1 MTQKPSPKP
10 KLQQSVAGS
19 LSRGNYRN
27 RQLLLNKV
35 KNYWIRGVLEKS
47 LHGRALIELDLQE
60 RLDAIECP
68 WGVVWET
75 ADTPREILPPGTRII
90 DKFDEIEQGRTL
102 VILGEP
108 GSGKTTSLLEL
119 TRYLIEDAEQD
130 IQQPVPAVFN
140 LSSWVDEKQPISDWL
155 VEELHTQ
162 YHIPKQIGQIWV
174 ATEQLMPMLD
184 GLDEVREQLRPS
196 CVRALNE
203 FCQEYGRAEI
213 VVCSRLRDYEAQG
226 ERLQFQSAIYLMP
239 LSPEQI
245 QQYLADAGSG
255 MAAVKTALDQD
266 AALREL
272 VTTPLMLS
280 IITLAYQGISVED
293 LPGFNSTPERRKHLF
308 NAYIQ
313 RMLTRR
319 LPAKQHSIAQSLHWL
334 SQIAYRMSQQSQTL
348 LLIERIQPSWLKINL
363 ESGPALPF
371 LGTGKRKPK
380 AYRTYTL
387 GMQLVT
393 GLIWGLI
400 IAASAGQIVEP
411 VSGLISGIVGGII
424 IGLSAKLEPIKPVDS
439 LKWSWDNV
447 KKWLPFGVIGGVSG
461 WLSGGLVWGL
471 VVGLSG
477 ALISGII
484 GSAVET
490 TMVPNQ
496 GIWQSLKNAITFGM
510 MGAGLCLIGGA
521 GLASAV
527 LRPDL
532 YVLSLSTF
540 TAGIVGLFLGFSKGG
555 TACIQHLILRLI
567 LFKNGTAPWNLA
579 RFLDWAAERT
589 FLQKVGGGYIFTHR
603 LLQEHFAA
611 LAVENYLLTAASNP
625 NTAQGYFQRANAR
638 TVAGDSQG
646 AIEDYTRAI
655 EINPNFAEAYAGRS
669 QARYTLEDYQGA
681 VEDYDRTVQLNPA
694 LAKEITYTCRGSS
707 LSLVKDDPEKV
718 ESDNSSYLVI
728 LLNDDFNT
736 FNHVSQCLMKYIPGM
751 TGEGAWQ
758 LTARVHR
765 EGQAVVWSGRQE
777 LAALYRMQLSQAG
790 LTMAFLE
797 PADPIK
803 T

>member
-10 KLQQSVAGS
+10 KLQQSVASS
-19 LSRGNYRN
+19 LSRDSYRN

-47 LHGRALIELDLQE
+47 LHGRALIELGLQE

-68 WGVVWET
+68 WGVAWET

-102 VILGEP
+102 LILGEP
-108 GSGKTTSLLEL
+108 GSGKTTTLLEL

-130 IQQPVPAVFN
+130 IQQPIPAVFN

-162 YHIPKQIGQIWV
+162 YHIPKQIAQIWV

-196 CVRALNE
+196 CVRALNQ
-203 FCQEYGRAEI
+203 FCQEYGQAEI
-213 VVCSRLRDYEAQG
+213 VVCSRIRDYEVLP

-239 LSPEQI
+239 LTPDQI

-255 MAAVKTALDQD
+255 MAAVKTALSQD

-280 IITLAYQGISVED
+280 IITLAYQGISAED

-313 RMLTRR
+313 RMLSRR
-319 LPAKQHSIAQSLHWL
+319 LPSQPHSIAQSLHWL

-363 ESGPALPF
+363 QSGPALPF

-380 AYRTYTL
+380 AYRAHTL
-387 GMQLVT
+387 GVQLVT

-400 IAASAGQIVEP
+400 IGASCGQIVEP
-411 VSGLISGIVGGII
+411 AIGLISGIVGGII
-424 IGLSAKLEPIKPVDS
+424 IGLSAKVEPIKPVDS
-439 LKWSWDNV
+439 LKWSWYNV

-461 WLSGGLVWGL
+461 CLSGGLVWGL

-490 TMVPNQ
+490 TTVPNQ

-521 GLASAV
+521 GLVNAV

-532 YVLSLSTF
+532 YVLSLSTL

-555 TACIQHLILRLI
+555 TASIQHFILRLI
-567 LFKNGTAPWNLA
+567 LYKNGTVPWNFA

-603 LLQEHFAA
+603 LLQDHFAA
-611 LAVENYLLTAASNP
+611 IAVENYLLTVASNP
-625 NTAQGYFQRANAR
+625 NSAEGYFQRANACISIN
-638 TVAGDSQG
+638 DSQQ

-669 QARYTLEDYQGA
+669 LARYTLEDYQGA

-707 LSLVKDDPEKV
+707 LSLLKAAPETV

-736 FNHVSQCLMKYIPGM
+736 FNHVSHCLIKYIPGM
-751 TGEGAWQ
+751 TSERAWQ
-758 LTARVHR
+758 LTCRVHR
-765 EGQAVVWSGRQE
+765 EGQAAVWSGRQE

-797 PADPIK
+797 PADPIN